1 LQCHE
6 KQHSQGLHWDRWLF
20 LVAALATRRP
30 EIEVMQRMRRHGT
43 GVQNYSKS
51 FTKVDKLGEPS
62 HGSLRLST
70 EVNYN
75 RADMPKS
82 LQLLLRDARNAIEAA
97 VRADLA
103 QNGFG
108 DVAPAHSALLRNVGD
123 DGARPSELAA
133 HADVTRQAIT
143 KLVDELERLDLVRR
157 DPDPDD
163 GRGVIIRY
171 TERGRAGV
179 AIARKRM
186 RELERGYA
194 ARVGADRWAE
204 VRSTLETL
212 FGDDP
217 HEDLSLSAAADLSN
231 RERPDH
237 NQARATGE

>member
-1 LQCHE
+1 
-6 KQHSQGLHWDRWLF
+6 
-20 LVAALATRRP
+20 
-30 EIEVMQRMRRHGT
+30 
-43 GVQNYSKS
+43 
-51 FTKVDKLGEPS
+51 
-62 HGSLRLST
+62 
-70 EVNYN
+70 
-75 RADMPKS
+75 MPKS
-82 LQLLLRDARNAIEAA
+82 LQILFRDARSAIEAA

-108 DVAPAHSALLRNVGD
+108 DVTPAHSALLRDVGD

-133 HADVTRQAIT
+133 HAGVTRQAIT

-163 GRGVIIRY
+163 GRGVIVRY
-171 TERGRAGV
+171 TDRGRAGV

-186 RELERGYA
+186 LALERAYA
-194 ARVGADRWAE
+194 AQVGADRWAE

-217 HEDLSLSAAADLSN
+217 HEDLSLPAAPDLSN
-231 RERPDH
+231 RERLDH

>member
-1 LQCHE
+1 
-6 KQHSQGLHWDRWLF
+6 
-20 LVAALATRRP
+20 
-30 EIEVMQRMRRHGT
+30 M
-43 GVQNYSKS
+43 
-51 FTKVDKLGEPS
+51 
-62 HGSLRLST
+62 ST

-75 RADMPKS
+75 RVDMPKS
-82 LQLLLRDARNAIEAA
+82 LQILFRDARSAIEAA

-108 DVAPAHSALLRNVGD
+108 DVAPSHSALLRNIGE

-133 HADVTRQAIT
+133 HAGVTRQAIT

-163 GRGVIIRY
+163 GRGVIVRY
-171 TERGRAGV
+171 TDRGRAGV

-186 RELERGYA
+186 LALERGYA
-194 ARVGADRWAE
+194 AQVGADRWAD

-217 HEDLSLSAAADLSN
+217 HEGLSPAC
-231 RERPDH
+231 RPRPIQSGTPGPQSTTRD
-237 NQARATGE
+237 R

>member
-1 LQCHE
+1 L
-6 KQHSQGLHWDRWLF
+6 
-20 LVAALATRRP
+20 
-30 EIEVMQRMRRHGT
+30 I
-43 GVQNYSKS
+43 
-51 FTKVDKLGEPS
+51 DKLREPS
-62 HGSLRLST
+62 HASLRLST

-75 RADMPKS
+75 RVDMPKS
-82 LQLLLRDARNAIEAA
+82 LQILFRDARAAIEAA

-103 QNGFG
+103 RNGFG
-108 DVAPAHSALLRNVGD
+108 DVAPSHSALLRNIGE

-171 TERGRAGV
+171 TDRGRAGV

-186 RELERGYA
+186 LALERSYA

-217 HEDLSLSAAADLSN
+217 HEDPSLPAAPDLPN
-231 RERPDH
+231 RHRLDH
-237 NQARATGE
+237 SQERATDE

>member
-1 LQCHE
+1 
-6 KQHSQGLHWDRWLF
+6 
-20 LVAALATRRP
+20 
-30 EIEVMQRMRRHGT
+30 M
-43 GVQNYSKS
+43 
-51 FTKVDKLGEPS
+51 VDKLSEAS
-62 HGSLRLST
+62 HSPLRLST

-75 RADMPKS
+75 RVEMPKS
-82 LQLLLRDARNAIEAA
+82 LQILFRDARAAIEAA

-108 DVAPAHSALLRNVGD
+108 DVTPAHSALLRDIGD

-133 HADVTRQAIT
+133 HAGVTRQAIT

-163 GRGVIIRY
+163 GRGIIVRY
-171 TERGRAGV
+171 TDRGRAGV

-186 RELERGYA
+186 LAVERAYGA
-194 ARVGADRWAE
+194 QVGADRWAE

-217 HEDLSLSAAADLSN
+217 HQSPSEPATPQTYPPRTSGPQSST
-231 RERPDH
+231 R
-237 NQARATGE
+237 AR